1 MAYGRYCDESMTI
14 GDVRTS
20 RRLAGTRRPVIKR
33 QLCTWGMIR
42 SMQPRQ
48 GTQRAPVPDGQSEQ
62 QQDWL
67 HLAQLTKERRLEL
80 GLTQAQVHSAG
91 GPAPATLY
99 LLENGCRTS
108 FSPQILRRL
117 ERALGWR
124 AGSIRR
130 VLAGGRPAL
139 SGEDASIPSIHVT
152 RTDVPDG
159 QAWVVGFR
167 QLSIS
172 PHEKLLI
179 LSQLLEEIIAGL
191 NANLT
196 DESASPDQA
205 S

>member
-1 MAYGRYCDESMTI
+1 
-14 GDVRTS
+14 
-20 RRLAGTRRPVIKR
+20 
-33 QLCTWGMIR
+33 MIR

-48 GTQRAPVPDGQSEQ
+48 RIQRAPVPDGQSEQ

-67 HLAQLTKERRLEL
+67 YLAQLIKERRLEL
-80 GLTQAQVHSAG
+80 GLTQAEVHSAG

-124 AGSIRR
+124 TGSVRR
-130 VLAGGRPAL
+130 VLAGERPAL
-139 SGEDASIPSIHVT
+139 IDEDTSILSIHET
-152 RTDVPDG
+152 RADVPNS
-159 QAWVVGFR
+159 QAWMASFR
-167 QLSIS
+167 QLPIS

-179 LSQLLEEIIAGL
+179 LSRLLEETIAGL
-191 NANLT
+191 NANLI
-196 DESASPDQA
+196 DESASPDQV

>member
-1 MAYGRYCDESMTI
+1 
-14 GDVRTS
+14 
-20 RRLAGTRRPVIKR
+20 
-33 QLCTWGMIR
+33 
-42 SMQPRQ
+42 MQPSQ
-48 GTQRAPVPDGQSEQ
+48 GIQRVPVPDDQSER

-67 HLAQLTKERRLEL
+67 FLAKLIKERRLDL

-130 VLAGGRPAL
+130 VLAGGRPVL
-139 SGEDASIPSIHVT
+139 DDEGASIPSI
-152 RTDVPDG
+152 RENRADVPDS
-159 QAWVVGFR
+159 QAWMASFR

-179 LSQLLEEIIAGL
+179 LSRLLEETIAEL
-191 NANLT
+191 NANLI
-196 DESASPDQA
+196 DESASPDQV

>member
-1 MAYGRYCDESMTI
+1 
-14 GDVRTS
+14 
-20 RRLAGTRRPVIKR
+20 
-33 QLCTWGMIR
+33 
-42 SMQPRQ
+42 MQPSQ
-48 GTQRAPVPDGQSEQ
+48 GIQQVPVPDDQSER

-67 HLAQLTKERRLEL
+67 FLAKLIKERRLDL

-139 SGEDASIPSIHVT
+139 DDEGASIPSI
-152 RTDVPDG
+152 RENRADLPDS
-159 QAWVVGFR
+159 QAWMASFR
-167 QLSIS
+167 QLPIS

-179 LSQLLEEIIAGL
+179 LSRLLEETIAEL
-191 NANLT
+191 NANLI
-196 DESASPDQA
+196 DESASPDQVP
-205 S
+205 

>member
-1 MAYGRYCDESMTI
+1 
-14 GDVRTS
+14 
-20 RRLAGTRRPVIKR
+20 
-33 QLCTWGMIR
+33 
-42 SMQPRQ
+42 MQPSQ
-48 GTQRAPVPDGQSEQ
+48 GIHRAPVPDGQSEQ
-62 QQDWL
+62 QQDWPY
-67 HLAQLTKERRLEL
+67 LAQLIKERRVDL

-99 LLENGCRTS
+99 QLESGCRTS

-124 AGSIRR
+124 AGSVRR

-139 SGEDASIPSIHVT
+139 NGEDASIPSI
-152 RTDVPDG
+152 REIRADIPNS
-159 QAWVVGFR
+159 QAWTASFR

-179 LSQLLEEIIAGL
+179 LSRLLEETIAEL
-191 NANLT
+191 NANLI
-196 DESASPDQA
+196 DESASPDQV

>member
-1 MAYGRYCDESMTI
+1 
-14 GDVRTS
+14 
-20 RRLAGTRRPVIKR
+20 
-33 QLCTWGMIR
+33 
-42 SMQPRQ
+42 MQPSQ
-48 GTQRAPVPDGQSEQ
+48 GIQRVPVPDDQSERQ
-62 QQDWL
+62 QGWL
-67 HLAQLTKERRLEL
+67 FLAKLIKERRLDL

-130 VLAGGRPAL
+130 VLAGGRPEL
-139 SGEDASIPSIHVT
+139 DDEGASIPSI
-152 RTDVPDG
+152 RENRADVPDG
-159 QAWVVGFR
+159 QAWMASFR

-179 LSQLLEEIIAGL
+179 LSRLLEETIAEL
-191 NANLT
+191 DANLI
-196 DESASPDQA
+196 DESASPDQV

>member
-1 MAYGRYCDESMTI
+1 
-14 GDVRTS
+14 
-20 RRLAGTRRPVIKR
+20 
-33 QLCTWGMIR
+33 MIR
-42 SMQPRQ
+42 SMQPWQ
-48 GTQRAPVPDGQSEQ
+48 GIPRGPVPDGQSEQ
-62 QQDWL
+62 QQDWS
-67 HLAQLTKERRLEL
+67 HLAQLIKERRLEL

-139 SGEDASIPSIHVT
+139 SGEDSGIPSIHVT
-152 RTDVPDG
+152 RADVPDS
-159 QAWVVGFR
+159 QAWMASFR

-172 PHEKLLI
+172 PQEKLLV
-179 LSQLLEEIIAGL
+179 LSRLLEETIAGL
-191 NANLT
+191 NANLI
-196 DESASPDQA
+196 DESASPDQV

>member
-1 MAYGRYCDESMTI
+1 M
-14 GDVRTS
+14 
-20 RRLAGTRRPVIKR
+20 
-33 QLCTWGMIR
+33 
-42 SMQPRQ
+42 
-48 GTQRAPVPDGQSEQ
+48 
-62 QQDWL
+62 
-67 HLAQLTKERRLEL
+67 EL

-99 LLENGCRTS
+99 LLENGGRTS

-139 SGEDASIPSIHVT
+139 SDEDASIPSIHVT
-152 RTDVPDG
+152 RADVPDS
-159 QAWVVGFR
+159 QTWIVGFR

-172 PHEKLLI
+172 PHEKLFI
-179 LSQLLEEIIAGL
+179 LSRLLEETIAGL
-191 NANLT
+191 NGNLI
-196 DESASPDQA
+196 DEPARPDQV

>member
-1 MAYGRYCDESMTI
+1 MTRHPI
-14 GDVRTS
+14 TE
-20 RRLAGTRRPVIKR
+20 R
-33 QLCTWGMIR
+33 QVCTWGMIR
-42 SMQPRQ
+42 SMQPWQRI
-48 GTQRAPVPDGQSEQ
+48 QRAPVPDGQSEQ

-67 HLAQLTKERRLEL
+67 YLAQLIKERRLEL
-80 GLTQAQVHSAG
+80 GLTQAEVHSAG

-124 AGSIRR
+124 TGSIRR

-139 SGEDASIPSIHVT
+139 IGEDMSIPSIHET
-152 RTDVPDG
+152 RADVPNS
-159 QAWVVGFR
+159 QAWMASFR
-167 QLSIS
+167 QLPIS

-179 LSQLLEEIIAGL
+179 LSRLLEETIAGL
-191 NANLT
+191 NANLI
-196 DESASPDQA
+196 DESASPDQV

>member
-1 MAYGRYCDESMTI
+1 
-14 GDVRTS
+14 
-20 RRLAGTRRPVIKR
+20 
-33 QLCTWGMIR
+33 
-42 SMQPRQ
+42 MQPWQ
-48 GTQRAPVPDGQSEQ
+48 GIQPDPAPDGQAEQ
-62 QQDWL
+62 RQDWL
-67 HLAQLTKERRLEL
+67 RLAQLIRERRVEL

-117 ERALGWR
+117 ERVLGWR

-139 SGEDASIPSIHVT
+139 TGADAGIPSIHET
-152 RTDVPDG
+152 RADAPNG
-159 QAWVVGFR
+159 QAWVTSFR
-167 QLSIS
+167 QLPVS

-179 LSQLLEEIIAGL
+179 LSRLLEETVAEL
-191 NANLT
+191 NASLM
-196 DESASPDQA
+196 DEPASRNQV

>member
-1 MAYGRYCDESMTI
+1 
-14 GDVRTS
+14 
-20 RRLAGTRRPVIKR
+20 
-33 QLCTWGMIR
+33 MIR
-42 SMQPRQ
+42 SMQPRR
-48 GTQRAPVPDGQSEQ
+48 GIQRAPVPDGQSEQ

-67 HLAQLTKERRLEL
+67 YLAQLIKERRLEL
-80 GLTQAQVHSAG
+80 GLTQAEVHSAG

-124 AGSIRR
+124 TGSIRR

-139 SGEDASIPSIHVT
+139 IGEDMNIPSIHET
-152 RTDVPDG
+152 RADVPNS
-159 QAWVVGFR
+159 QAWMASFR
-167 QLSIS
+167 QLPIS

>member
-1 MAYGRYCDESMTI
+1 
-14 GDVRTS
+14 
-20 RRLAGTRRPVIKR
+20 
-33 QLCTWGMIR
+33 MIR
-42 SMQPRQ
+42 SMQPRR
-48 GTQRAPVPDGQSEQ
+48 GIQRAPVPDGQSEQ

-67 HLAQLTKERRLEL
+67 YLAQLIKERRLEL
-80 GLTQAQVHSAG
+80 GLTQAEVHSAG

-124 AGSIRR
+124 TGSIRR

-139 SGEDASIPSIHVT
+139 IGEDMNIPSIHET
-152 RTDVPDG
+152 RADVPNS
-159 QAWVVGFR
+159 QAWMASFR
-167 QLSIS
+167 QLPIS

-179 LSQLLEEIIAGL
+179 LSHLLEETIAGL
-191 NANLT
+191 NGNLI
-196 DESASPDQA
+196 DESASPDQV

>member
-1 MAYGRYCDESMTI
+1 
-14 GDVRTS
+14 
-20 RRLAGTRRPVIKR
+20 
-33 QLCTWGMIR
+33 
-42 SMQPRQ
+42 MQPRQ
-48 GTQRAPVPDGQSEQ
+48 GIQRAPVPDGQSEQ

-67 HLAQLTKERRLEL
+67 HLAQLIRERRMEL

-99 LLENGCRTS
+99 LLENGCRSS

-139 SGEDASIPSIHVT
+139 NGENASIPSIYVT
-152 RTDVPDG
+152 QADVPTS
-159 QAWVVGFR
+159 QVWMTSFR
-167 QLSIS
+167 QLPIS

-179 LSQLLEEIIAGL
+179 LSRLLEETIAGI
-191 NANLT
+191 NANLIG
-196 DESASPDQA
+196 ESADPGQVS
-205 S
+205 

>member
-1 MAYGRYCDESMTI
+1 
-14 GDVRTS
+14 V
-20 RRLAGTRRPVIKR
+20 
-33 QLCTWGMIR
+33 
-42 SMQPRQ
+42 QPWQ
-48 GTQRAPVPDGQSEQ
+48 GTQQAPVPDGQSEQ

-67 HLAQLTKERRLEL
+67 HLAQLIKERRMEL

-117 ERALGWR
+117 ERSLEWR

-139 SGEDASIPSIHVT
+139 NGEDAGIPSIHLT
-152 RTDVPDG
+152 RVDAPNS
-159 QAWVVGFR
+159 QAWMASFR
-167 QLSIS
+167 QLPIS
-172 PHEKLLI
+172 PHEKLFI
-179 LSQLLEEIIAGL
+179 LSRLLEETISGL
-191 NANLT
+191 SENLI
-196 DESASPDQA
+196 DESARPDQV

>member
-1 MAYGRYCDESMTI
+1 
-14 GDVRTS
+14 
-20 RRLAGTRRPVIKR
+20 
-33 QLCTWGMIR
+33 MIR
-42 SMQPRQ
+42 SMQPWQ

-67 HLAQLTKERRLEL
+67 HLAQLIKERRLEL

-99 LLENGCRTS
+99 LLENGGRTS

-130 VLAGGRPAL
+130 VLAGGQPAL
-139 SGEDASIPSIHVT
+139 SDEDASIPSIHIA
-152 RTDVPDG
+152 RADVPDS
-159 QAWVVGFR
+159 QAWIVGFR

-172 PHEKLLI
+172 PHEKLFI
-179 LSQLLEEIIAGL
+179 LSRLLEETVAGL
-191 NANLT
+191 NANLI

>member
-1 MAYGRYCDESMTI
+1 M

-20 RRLAGTRRPVIKR
+20 RGLAGTRRLVIKR
-33 QLCTWGMIR
+33 RLSTWGMIR
-42 SMQPRQ
+42 SMQPWQ
-48 GTQRAPVPDGQSEQ
+48 GIQRAPVPDGQSEQ

-67 HLAQLTKERRLEL
+67 HLAQLIKERRLEL

-130 VLAGGRPAL
+130 VLVGGRPAL
-139 SGEDASIPSIHVT
+139 SGEDASIPSIHMT
-152 RTDVPDG
+152 RADVPDS
-159 QAWVVGFR
+159 QAWIVGFR
-167 QLSIS
+167 ELSIS

-179 LSQLLEEIIAGL
+179 LSQLLEETIAVL
-191 NANLT
+191 NTNLI

>member
-1 MAYGRYCDESMTI
+1 MLTG
-14 GDVRTS
+14 GVHTS
-20 RRLAGTRRPVIKR
+20 RGHAAPEIER
-33 QLCTWGMIR
+33 QLCTWGMMC
-42 SMQPRQ
+42 SVQAWQ

-62 QQDWL
+62 QPDWL
-67 HLAQLTKERRLEL
+67 YLAQLIKERRMEL

-117 ERALGWR
+117 ERALEWR

-139 SGEDASIPSIHVT
+139 NGEDAGIPSIHAT
-152 RTDVPDG
+152 RADVPDG
-159 QAWVVGFR
+159 QAWIVGFR

-179 LSQLLEEIIAGL
+179 LSHLLEEIIAGL
-191 NANLT
+191 NANLI